1 MSLAGTERRRHL
13 VTAVIGTFLMLI
25 MGTVLLLGF
34 RFATQMRTN
43 IIALQTASTLQNY
56 PEELSHQLNALRD
69 RLEVR
74 AYSGQALADL
84 QATVKRFDH
93 ELRVLSASVDADS
106 PQLGHALLL
115 WHQYTPVLD
124 PVVNFNG
131 QPYVDSDTTGSSL
144 SREGR
149 EHYAEVKRAQL
160 FASENARPLQT
171 QLANLA
177 TSLQRTSS
185 EAATRLRALLMAGVF
200 AALVL
205 AAVAAYFQLSRSRH
219 ERVARE
225 AQEQTR
231 DILKTVREGFFLLD
245 AHYRIGAVWSDALT
259 RMFSR
264 SDFAGLTFEELL
276 RDLVPA
282 STLGTAMKYIKLLWG
297 DRAHENLMKSIN
309 PLGQLEITMENGHGG
324 KETRYLQFDF
334 HRVMGP
340 EGIKHVL
347 CSVGDVT
354 SSVLLARE
362 LHESQENANA
372 QIDMMVGMM
381 HVDPLQLVSFLDTAE
396 TGLKLVNT
404 ILKEPARTD
413 AEFRKKLTGLF
424 RELHTIKGEASAL
437 NLKSVANRVHTLED
451 MVGECKKKP
460 ELSGND
466 FLPMVL
472 KLDDL
477 LAHLRNVREM
487 AARLTVLKDTA
498 PGAAAAAATTGT
510 YPAAAMPAAR
520 HPAPTATTGTYPAAT
535 APPPPPPPRAAA
547 PPAPSSPP
555 GGVTT
560 RNESAPG
567 PAASTAP
574 SAARRVEELSPA
586 LYSMAERLAQ
596 DHAKRFRLTL
606 RGLGDVPPPYT
617 ATIKDCLIQM
627 LRNAAVHGIE
637 SPDVR
642 LAQAKKDTGSVQVD
656 FRKTS
661 EGYELVFEDDGAG
674 IAPDALKAA
683 AVRRQLISEEDAALM
698 DTRAAMALIFRP
710 GFSTQDE
717 ISMDAGRGVGM
728 DVVAR
733 SVYALGGKIG
743 VSTHP
748 GKFTRFKIVLPA
760 TEAVSTAVA

>member
-13 VTAVIGTFLMLI
+13 LTASIGTALMLV
-25 MGTVLLLGF
+25 MGLALVWGF
-34 RFATQMRTN
+34 RLATHMRTN
-43 IIALQTASTLQNY
+43 IVALQTASTLQNY
-56 PEELSHQLNALRD
+56 PEEMSHQLNALRD

-84 QATVKRFDH
+84 QATVRRFDQ
-93 ELRVLSASVDADS
+93 ELRVLSASIDGDS

-115 WHQYTPVLD
+115 WNQYAPVLE
-124 PVVNFNG
+124 PVVAFGG

-149 EHYAEVKRAQL
+149 EHYAAVKRAQL

-171 QLANLA
+171 QLATLA

-185 EAATRLRALLMAGVF
+185 DGATRLRSLLMAGVF

-205 AAVAAYFQLSRSRH
+205 AVVAAYFQLSRSRH
-219 ERVARE
+219 ERTARE

-245 AHYRIGAVWSDALT
+245 AHYRIGSVWSEALT
-259 RMFSR
+259 RMFGR
-264 SDFAGLTFEELL
+264 NDFAGLTFEELL
-276 RDLVPA
+276 EDLVPQA
-282 STLGTAMKYIKLLWG
+282 TLSTAVKYIKLLWG

-309 PLGQLEITMENGHGG
+309 PLGQLEITMDNGHGG

-347 CSVGDVT
+347 CAVGDVT

-362 LHESQENANA
+362 LHESQENAHA
-372 QIDMMVGMM
+372 QLDMMVGLM
-381 HVDPLQLVSFLDTAE
+381 HIDPLQLVSFLDTADA
-396 TGLKLVNT
+396 GLKLVNT
-404 ILKEPARTD
+404 ILREPARND
-413 AEFRKKLTGLF
+413 AEFRKKLAGLF

-437 NLKSVANRVHTLED
+437 NLKSVASRVHTLED

-472 KLDDL
+472 KLDEL
-477 LAHLRNVREM
+477 LAHLRSVREM
-487 AARLTVLKDTA
+487 AARLTALKDTM
-498 PGAAAAAATTGT
+498 PAAAAAAALPAASAASARLPASPEPADSMSAA
-510 YPAAAMPAAR
+510 PAAAARVGAAAGKPAAPER
-520 HPAPTATTGTYPAAT
+520 AP
-535 APPPPPPPRAAA
+535 
-547 PPAPSSPP
+547 
-555 GGVTT
+555 
-560 RNESAPG
+560 
-567 PAASTAP
+567 
-574 SAARRVEELSPA
+574 RRVEELSPT
-586 LYSMAERLAQ
+586 LHLMAERLAQ

-606 RGLGDVPPPYT
+606 SGLTDVPAAYT

-637 SPDVR
+637 PPEVR
-642 LAQAKKDTGSVQVD
+642 RAHTKQEVGAVSAH
-656 FRKTS
+656 FRQL
-661 EGYELVFEDDGAG
+661 EDGFELVFEDDGAG
-674 IAPDALKAA
+674 IATEALKAA
-683 AVRRQLISEEDAALM
+683 AVRQQLISEEEASVM
-698 DTRAAMALIFRP
+698 DTRTAMALIFRP
-710 GFSTQDE
+710 GFSTQGDV
-717 ISMDAGRGVGM
+717 SMDAGRGVGM

-733 SVYALGGKIG
+733 SVYALGGRIG

-748 GKFTRFKIVLPA
+748 GRYTRFKIVLPSA
-760 TEAVSTAVA
+760 QAVSTAVA

>member
-1 MSLAGTERRRHL
+1 MSLAGTERRRQL
-13 VTAVIGTFLMLI
+13 VTAGIGTALTLVMGAVLI
-25 MGTVLLLGF
+25 MGF
-34 RFATQMRTN
+34 RLATHMRAD
-43 IIALQTASTLQNY
+43 ISALQTASTLQTY
-56 PEELSHQLNALRD
+56 PEEISHQLNSLRD

-84 QATVKRFDH
+84 QTTVKRFDS
-93 ELRVLSASVDADS
+93 ELKQMNASGEVDS
-106 PQLGHALLL
+106 PQLGRALLL
-115 WHQYTPVLD
+115 WHQYGPVLD
-124 PVVNFNG
+124 PVVAFNG
-131 QPYVDSDTTGSSL
+131 QPYVDSDSGGSTL
-144 SREGR
+144 SHDGR
-149 EHYAEVKRAQL
+149 QHYAEVKRAQL
-160 FASENARPLQT
+160 FASDNARALQA
-171 QLANLA
+171 QISSLAA
-177 TSLQRTSS
+177 TLQRTSS
-185 EAATRLRALLMAGVF
+185 DSAAHLRALLLAGVL

-205 AAVAAYFQLSRSRH
+205 AAAAAYFQVTRARH
-219 ERVARE
+219 ERAARD

-245 AHYRIGAVWSDALT
+245 ANYRIGSVWSEALT

-264 SDFAGLTFEELL
+264 HDFAGLSFEELL

-282 STLGTAMKYIKLLWG
+282 ATLATATKYIKLLWG

-347 CSVGDVT
+347 CAVGDIT

-362 LHESQENANA
+362 LHDSQENANA
-372 QIDMMVGMM
+372 QLDMMLGMM
-381 HVDPLQLVSFLDTAE
+381 HVDPLQLISFLDTAE

-424 RELHTIKGEASAL
+424 RELHSIKGEASAL
-437 NLKSVANRVHTLED
+437 NLKSIASRVHALED
-451 MVGECKKKP
+451 MVTDCKKRP

-466 FLPMVL
+466 FLPLVL

-477 LAHLRNVREM
+477 LAHLRSVREM
-487 AARLTVLKDTA
+487 AARLTTLKVS
-498 PGAAAAAATTGT
+498 
-510 YPAAAMPAAR
+510 PAASE
-520 HPAPTATTGTYPAAT
+520 HSTATTGTMPLARAPERPAER
-535 APPPPPPPRAAA
+535 PQPRA
-547 PPAPSSPP
+547 
-555 GGVTT
+555 
-560 RNESAPG
+560 
-567 PAASTAP
+567 
-574 SAARRVEELSPA
+574 VEDLSPA
-586 LYSMAERLAQ
+586 LQSMAERLAQ
-596 DHAKRFRLTL
+596 DHAKRFRLSL
-606 RGLGDVPPPYT
+606 SGLGEVPSAYG

-637 SPDVR
+637 SPEVR
-642 LAQAKKDTGSVQVD
+642 RGQSKEDTGVVRVD
-656 FRKTS
+656 FRKAG
-661 EGYELVFEDDGAG
+661 EGYELIFEDDGAG
-674 IAPDALKAA
+674 IAPDSLRAA
-683 AVRRQLISEEDAALM
+683 AVRQQLITEEEASIM
-698 DTRAAMALIFRP
+698 DTRSTMALIFRP
-710 GFSTQDE
+710 GFSTQDGV
-717 ISMDAGRGVGM
+717 SMDAGRGVGM

-760 TEAVSTAVA
+760 TDAVGSTAVA

>member
-1 MSLAGTERRRHL
+1 MSLAGTERRRQL
-13 VTAVIGTFLMLI
+13 VTAGIGTALTLVMGAVLI
-25 MGTVLLLGF
+25 MGF
-34 RFATQMRTN
+34 RLATHMRAD
-43 IIALQTASTLQNY
+43 ISALQTASTLQTY
-56 PEELSHQLNALRD
+56 PEEISHQLNSLRD

-84 QATVKRFDH
+84 QTTVKRFDS
-93 ELRVLSASVDADS
+93 ELKQMNASGEVDS
-106 PQLGHALLL
+106 PQLGRALLL
-115 WHQYTPVLD
+115 WHQYGPVLD
-124 PVVNFNG
+124 PVVAFNG
-131 QPYVDSDTTGSSL
+131 QPYVDSDSGGSTL
-144 SREGR
+144 SHDGR
-149 EHYAEVKRAQL
+149 QHYAEVKRAQL
-160 FASENARPLQT
+160 FASDNARALQA
-171 QLANLA
+171 QISSLAA
-177 TSLQRTSS
+177 TLQRTSS
-185 EAATRLRALLMAGVF
+185 DSAAHLRALLLAGVL

-205 AAVAAYFQLSRSRH
+205 AAAAAYFQVTRARH
-219 ERVARE
+219 ERAARD

-245 AHYRIGAVWSDALT
+245 ANYRIGSVWSEALT

-264 SDFAGLTFEELL
+264 HDFAGLSFEELL

-282 STLGTAMKYIKLLWG
+282 ATLATATKYIKLLWG

-347 CSVGDVT
+347 CAVGDIT

-362 LHESQENANA
+362 LHDSQENANA
-372 QIDMMVGMM
+372 QLDMMLGMM
-381 HVDPLQLVSFLDTAE
+381 HVDPLQLISFLDTAE

-424 RELHTIKGEASAL
+424 RELHSIKGEASAL
-437 NLKSVANRVHTLED
+437 NLKSIASRVHTLED
-451 MVGECKKKP
+451 MVSDCKKRP

-466 FLPMVL
+466 FLPLVL

-477 LAHLRNVREM
+477 LAHLRSVREM
-487 AARLTVLKDTA
+487 AARLTTLKVS
-498 PGAAAAAATTGT
+498 
-510 YPAAAMPAAR
+510 PAASE
-520 HPAPTATTGTYPAAT
+520 HSTATTGTMPLARAPERPAER
-535 APPPPPPPRAAA
+535 PQPRA
-547 PPAPSSPP
+547 
-555 GGVTT
+555 
-560 RNESAPG
+560 
-567 PAASTAP
+567 
-574 SAARRVEELSPA
+574 VEDLSPA
-586 LYSMAERLAQ
+586 LQSMAERLAQ
-596 DHAKRFRLTL
+596 DHAKRFRLSLT
-606 RGLGDVPPPYT
+606 GLGEVPSAYG

-637 SPDVR
+637 SPEVR
-642 LAQAKKDTGSVQVD
+642 RGQSKEDTGVVRVD
-656 FRKTS
+656 FRKAG
-661 EGYELVFEDDGAG
+661 EGYELIFEDDGAG
-674 IAPDALKAA
+674 IAPDSLRAA
-683 AVRRQLISEEDAALM
+683 AVRQQLITEEEASIM
-698 DTRAAMALIFRP
+698 DTRSTMALIFRP
-710 GFSTQDE
+710 GFSTQDGV
-717 ISMDAGRGVGM
+717 SMDAGRGVGM

-760 TEAVSTAVA
+760 TDAVGSTAVA

>member
-1 MSLAGTERRRHL
+1 MSLAGTERRRQL
-13 VTAVIGTFLMLI
+13 VTAGIGTALTLVMGAVLI
-25 MGTVLLLGF
+25 MGF
-34 RFATQMRTN
+34 RLATHMRAD
-43 IIALQTASTLQNY
+43 ISALQTASTLQTY
-56 PEELSHQLNALRD
+56 PEEISHQLNSLRD

-84 QATVKRFDH
+84 QTTVKRFDS
-93 ELRVLSASVDADS
+93 ELKQMNASGEVDS
-106 PQLGHALLL
+106 PQLGRALLL
-115 WHQYTPVLD
+115 WHQYGPVLD
-124 PVVNFNG
+124 PVVAFNG
-131 QPYVDSDTTGSSL
+131 QPYVDSDSGGSTL
-144 SREGR
+144 SHDGR
-149 EHYAEVKRAQL
+149 QHYAEVKRAQL
-160 FASENARPLQT
+160 FASDNARALQA
-171 QLANLA
+171 QISSLAA
-177 TSLQRTSS
+177 TLQRTSS
-185 EAATRLRALLMAGVF
+185 DSAAHLRALLLAGVL

-205 AAVAAYFQLSRSRH
+205 AAAAAYFQVTRARH
-219 ERVARE
+219 ERAARD

-245 AHYRIGAVWSDALT
+245 ANYRIGSVWSEALT

-264 SDFAGLTFEELL
+264 HDFAGLSFEELL

-282 STLGTAMKYIKLLWG
+282 ATLATATKYIKLLWG

-347 CSVGDVT
+347 CAVGDIT

-362 LHESQENANA
+362 LHDSQENANA
-372 QIDMMVGMM
+372 QLDMMLGMM
-381 HVDPLQLVSFLDTAE
+381 HVDPLQLISFLDTAE

-424 RELHTIKGEASAL
+424 RELHSIKGEASAL
-437 NLKSVANRVHTLED
+437 NLKSIASRVHALED
-451 MVGECKKKP
+451 MVSDCKKRP

-466 FLPMVL
+466 FLPLVL

-477 LAHLRNVREM
+477 LAHLRSVREM
-487 AARLTVLKDTA
+487 AARLTTLKV
-498 PGAAAAAATTGT
+498 
-510 YPAAAMPAAR
+510 
-520 HPAPTATTGTYPAAT
+520 
-535 APPPPPPPRAAA
+535 
-547 PPAPSSPP
+547 S
-555 GGVTT
+555 
-560 RNESAPG
+560 
-567 PAASTAP
+567 PAASEHSTASTGTMP
-574 SAARRVEELSPA
+574 LARAPERPAERPQPRAVEDLSPA
-586 LYSMAERLAQ
+586 LQSMAERLAQ
-596 DHAKRFRLTL
+596 DHAKRFRLSL
-606 RGLGDVPPPYT
+606 SGLGEVPSAYG

-637 SPDVR
+637 SPEVR
-642 LAQAKKDTGSVQVD
+642 RGQSKEDTGVVRVD
-656 FRKTS
+656 FRKAG
-661 EGYELVFEDDGAG
+661 EGYELIFEDDGAG
-674 IAPDALKAA
+674 IAPDSLRAA
-683 AVRRQLISEEDAALM
+683 AVRQQLITEEEASIM
-698 DTRAAMALIFRP
+698 DTRSTMALIFRP
-710 GFSTQDE
+710 GFSTQDGV
-717 ISMDAGRGVGM
+717 SMDAGRGVGM

-760 TEAVSTAVA
+760 TDAVGSTAVA

>member
-1 MSLAGTERRRHL
+1 MSVAGTERRRHL
-13 VTAVIGTFLMLI
+13 VTAVIGTVLMLF

-56 PEELSHQLNALRD
+56 PEEISHQLNALRD

-74 AYSGQALADL
+74 AYSGQALSDL
-84 QATVKRFDH
+84 QGTVARFEH

-115 WHQYTPVLD
+115 WHQYAPVLD
-124 PVVNFNG
+124 PVVTFNG
-131 QPYVDSDTTGSSL
+131 QPYVDSDTAGSSL

-149 EHYAEVKRAQL
+149 EHYAAVKRAQL

-177 TSLQRTSS
+177 TSLQHTSS
-185 EAATRLRALLMAGVF
+185 DAATRLRALLMGGVF

-205 AAVAAYFQLSRSRH
+205 AAVAAYFQLSRARH

-225 AQEQTR
+225 AREQTR

-245 AHYRIGAVWSDALT
+245 AHYRIGSVWSDALT
-259 RMFSR
+259 RMFAR

-276 RDLVPA
+276 QDQVPA
-282 STLGTAMKYIKLLWG
+282 TTLATAMKYIKLLWG

-309 PLGQLEITMENGHGG
+309 PLGQLEITMDNGHGG

-347 CSVGDVT
+347 CSVGDIT

-362 LHESQENANA
+362 LHESQENASA
-372 QIDMMVGMM
+372 QLDMMVGMM
-381 HVDPLQLVSFLDTAE
+381 H
-396 TGLKLVNT
+396 
-404 ILKEPARTD
+404 
-413 AEFRKKLTGLF
+413 
-424 RELHTIKGEASAL
+424 
-437 NLKSVANRVHTLED
+437 LKSVANRVHTLED

-487 AARLTVLKDTA
+487 AARLTVLKDTV
-498 PGAAAAAATTGT
+498 PGAAAAAASAGTHPAAATTGT
-510 YPAAAMPAAR
+510 HYPAAAPSAPAAG
-520 HPAPTATTGTYPAAT
+520 ANATTPAAAASGAPGGAT
-535 APPPPPPPRAAA
+535 ARGGAA
-547 PPAPSSPP
+547 PAAPGKAPSPER
-555 GGVTT
+555 V
-560 RNESAPG
+560 
-567 PAASTAP
+567 
-574 SAARRVEELSPA
+574 ARRVEDLSPA

-606 RGLGDVPPPYT
+606 NGLADVPAPYA

-637 SPDVR
+637 PPEVR
-642 LAQAKKDTGSVQVD
+642 RANAKKDPGSVLVD
-656 FRKTS
+656 FRKVT

-674 IAPDALKAA
+674 IAPEALKAA
-683 AVRRQLISEEDAALM
+683 AVRRQLITEEDAALM

-710 GFSTQDE
+710 GFSTQEE

-743 VSTHP
+743 VSTHA